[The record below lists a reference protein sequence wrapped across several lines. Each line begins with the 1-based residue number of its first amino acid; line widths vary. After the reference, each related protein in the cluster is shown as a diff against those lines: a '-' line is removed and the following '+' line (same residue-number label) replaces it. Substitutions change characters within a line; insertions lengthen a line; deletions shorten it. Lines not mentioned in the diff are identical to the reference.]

1 MTPGLTEAAE
11 PRSQTKRLNGVDS
24 LFMCLELP
32 EQPMHGMALALLRP
46 AEGDNGAPIPIT
58 LDELRH
64 HVSQRLAVLP
74 AFRLRVKRVPFGLHH
89 PVFVEM
95 SNLDLDYHL
104 RRVTLPAPGGPTELA
119 QLYASRAEQCL
130 DRRYPLWRITLVEG
144 LDQHRQA
151 LIFQIHHCLL
161 DGAALRTTLSRL
173 FSSEDAYPLTAP
185 GSGPPARTPGGIRLV
200 LGALAEHGRGLTR
213 LPALV
218 HKTRRGKA
226 AIRHRTA
233 RTGIAVPQPGVDTP
247 PCSLN
252 NGSTSKWGFAQASL
266 SLTDVTLVTSL
277 TRVTMNDVVLCVV
290 AGALRQ
296 YLARRNDLPDRPLVA
311 SVPVGLDIPGQ
322 PPRAVGNHISTF
334 VTSLATNVADPW
346 ARLQTISAVTYEAK
360 RRLLLLGQQV
370 RCEWLNLVPPGI
382 LSAGLRRYNRRLR
395 NHPDALHTNVT
406 ISFFRGPP
414 QPWSFA
420 STTVTKM
427 YLTGPPTSSGGVT
440 FTIWDY
446 AGCLLVGISCA
457 DSVESPQELASE
469 LSRSLSELLTT
480 ARCHQEKSAALADQS
495 ADDPVR

>member
-1 MTPGLTEAAE
+1 MTPGLYEAAE
-11 PRSQTKRLNGVDS
+11 PHSQAKRLNGVDS

-46 AEGDNGAPIPIT
+46 ANGDNETPIPIT
-58 LDELRH
+58 VDELRH
-64 HVSQRLAVLP
+64 RVSRRLAVLP
-74 AFRLRVKRVPFGLHH
+74 AFRLRVEPVPFGLHH
-89 PVFVEM
+89 PVFVEV
-95 SNLDLDYHL
+95 SSPDLDYHL
-104 RRVTLPAPGGPTELA
+104 RRATLPAPGGPTELA
-119 QLYASRAEQCL
+119 QLYSSLAQRCL

-144 LDQHRQA
+144 LDQDRQA

-173 FSSEDAYPLTAP
+173 FSSEDAFPMTAP

-200 LGALAEHGRGLTR
+200 LGALAEHGRGLAR

-226 AIRHRTA
+226 AIRQRIA

-252 NGSTSKWGFAQASL
+252 NGSASKWGFAQASL
-266 SLTDVTLVTSL
+266 SLTDVTLVKNVA
-277 TRVTMNDVVLCVV
+277 RVTMNDVVLCVV
-290 AGALRQ
+290 AGALRR
-296 YLARRNDLPDRPLVA
+296 YLGRRNDLPDGPLVA

-322 PPRAVGNHISTF
+322 LPRAVGNHISTF

-346 ARLQTISAVTYEAK
+346 ARLQTISAVTYESK

-370 RCEWLNLVPPGI
+370 RCEWLGLVPPAI

-395 NHPDALHTNVT
+395 NYPEQLHTNVT

-420 STTVTKM
+420 STAVAKI

-440 FTIWDY
+440 FTVWDY
-446 AGCLLVGISCA
+446 AGCLLIGISCA
-457 DSVESPQELASE
+457 DSVENPQELASE
-469 LSRSLSELLTT
+469 LSPSLSELTT
-480 ARCHQEKSAALADQS
+480 IARCHQEKSAALANES